1 MKMKRRSQMASIS
14 NMYSRVLAL
23 KLYYAILMCDIPV
36 VYQLQC
42 RNKCEQQS

>member
-1 MKMKRRSQMASIS
+1 MNMLLRYMFAS
-14 NMYSRVLAL
+14 V
-23 KLYYAILMCDIPV
+23 KLEKKKKKLLDSILSCDIPV